1 MGALANA
8 TVLRHDQTF
17 NEWVETAIAYQAR
30 QVITEAANTPDHA
43 IRMRLAQDTAV
54 QPSMILTLMVT
65 ALATDPA
72 VAVKG
77 DTAELVTEQTV
88 IDKVA
93 AVWTTVAKL
102 TYPNA

>member
-8 TVLRHDQTF
+8 TALRHDETF
-17 NEWVETAIAYQAR
+17 REWVETAIAYQAR

-43 IRMRLAQDTAV
+43 IRLKLAQDTAV
-54 QPSMILTLMVT
+54 TPNIVLPLMLTAV
-65 ALATDPA
+65 ATDPQ

-77 DTAELVTEQTV
+77 ATADLVTEQTV

-93 AVWTTVAKL
+93 SVWTTVAQL
-102 TYPNA
+102 TFPNG